1 MHDYINAEDT
11 ELWDIILDGPYI
23 PTKEV
28 KDGELTTT
36 VVKTRKE
43 YNEMD
48 RKKIEKNYKA
58 KKILVCGIGS
68 DEYNRISACESAKE
82 IWDCLQTAHE
92 GTQRVKESKV
102 DMLTTQYENFCMKE
116 GETIFEMNSRFTSI
130 TNELRCLGEPIPLSK
145 QVRKILKILP
155 KSWESKVDAITEAK
169 DLKTLSMDELI
180 GNLQTYELNKKQGT
194 NMKEGKKEK
203 FIALKNSQNDAT
215 QEEDEMAYVTKS
227 QKQETQNFKPRKRDL
242 VPDSA
247 LRKAHANQLVRKA
260 FAVWGNDSSESEE
273 DAESYEDVSM
283 MAIKE
288 DENVFNFIF
297 SLMANS
303 DYEEDSDKVTLFYLK
318 DDLDN
323 LPIENLRKLAAL
335 LIDCVDERT
344 TENLMW
350 NKKLSLCEDKNS
362 ALMSK
367 LSIRIG
373 ILENDSLE
381 PSEGPGTSVG
391 GKRKLSILEEE
402 LEEKLKIL
410 ESNFNG
416 KKRLGRRPIE
426 PPYNPHSK
434 YVYVSDNL
442 LCTHCGRN
450 GHLKEKCVTLRKA
463 KEKHEKFVRSKNN
476 DKRELKGPGPRYR
489 FRKNTLPPGQE
500 VCIIFATRKNEVKF
514 ISEGCVV
521 TNCAI
526 KKIVMSAKK
535 VKNVYVV
542 DLDSTE
548 EDNLSCLSS
557 QTDDAN
563 LWHRRLG
570 HVSTS
575 LLNKLVAG
583 DLVRGLPKLMFSNDK
598 ICDAC
603 AKGKQ
608 TRFSFKAKKGVST
621 TRPLELLHMNLCE
634 PVRIQS

>member
-68 DEYNRISACESAKE
+68 DEYNRISAYESAKE

-92 GTQRVKESKV
+92 GTQR
-102 DMLTTQYENFCMKE
+102 
-116 GETIFEMNSRFTSI
+116 
-130 TNELRCLGEPIPLSK
+130 
-145 QVRKILKILP
+145 
-155 KSWESKVDAITEAK
+155 ESKVDAITEAK

-215 QEEDEMAYVTKS
+215 QEEDEMAYVTKRFQKIIKKHDVFQKKASTSRAANANDLCHKCGKPGHFMRDCPS

-247 LRKAHANQLVRKA
+247 RRKAHADQLVRKA

-273 DAESYEDVSM
+273 NAESYENVSM
-283 MAIKE
+283 MAIKD
-288 DENVFNFIF
+288 DENVFNSIF

-303 DYEEDSDKVTLFYLK
+303 DDEEDSDEVTLFYLK
-318 DDLDN
+318 DDLNN

-344 TENLMW
+344 TENLML

-410 ESNFNG
+410 ESKLVASLETNSQLRKDLSKVKEELSHSLKWTDSSKILSNLSNQSFNR
-416 KKRLGRRPIE
+416 KKGLGRRPIE

-434 YVYVSDNL
+434 YVSVSDNL

-450 GHLKEKCVTLRKA
+450 GHLKEKCETLRKA
-463 KEKHEKFVRSKNN
+463 KEKHEKFVRSENN
-476 DKRELKGPGPRYR
+476 DKRELKRPGSRYR

-500 VCIIFATRKNEVKF
+500 GF
-514 ISEGCVV
+514 
-521 TNCAI
+521 
-526 KKIVMSAKK
+526 
-535 VKNVYVV
+535 
-542 DLDSTE
+542 L
-548 EDNLSCLSS
+548 L
-557 QTDDAN
+557 
-563 LWHRRLG
+563 
-570 HVSTS
+570 S
-575 LLNKLVAG
+575 LLIVIGNSV
-583 DLVRGLPKLMFSNDK
+583 
-598 ICDAC
+598 
-603 AKGKQ
+603 
-608 TRFSFKAKKGVST
+608 
-621 TRPLELLHMNLCE
+621 
-634 PVRIQS
+634 